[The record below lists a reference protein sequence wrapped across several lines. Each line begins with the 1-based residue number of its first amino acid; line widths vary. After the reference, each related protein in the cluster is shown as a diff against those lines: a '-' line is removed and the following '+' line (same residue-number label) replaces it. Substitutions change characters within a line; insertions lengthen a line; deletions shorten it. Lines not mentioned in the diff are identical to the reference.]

1 MVKLVRPLTDDK
13 IVNQI
18 MISVIINAYA
28 CAPNKGSEPGLGWNW
43 VIHLAKYC
51 KLHVITEGEWKDE
64 IDAELK
70 KIPYSENITFYYNP
84 VSDNIRQ
91 MCWNQGDWRFY
102 YYYQKWQKEAL
113 QIAKTII
120 QNNSIDI
127 VHQFNMIGFRE
138 PGYLWKIKNIP
149 FIWGPVDAKESFPV
163 KYLSEADLKLKFK
176 IYLKNYITKLQITFG
191 YRVRMAAKR
200 SAVLLAASSESV
212 ATFKKYYNLN
222 SVLLN
227 ETGCYPTTN
236 NQYLKKDNSGLQ
248 LLWVGK
254 FELRKQLSL
263 ALKTIAQLKESNVKL
278 HIVGGTS
285 AEELHYK
292 KEAETLQISDK
303 CIWHGK
309 IKHAEVQQ
317 LMQQS
322 DIFFFTSVAEGT
334 PHVVLE
340 AIGNKLP
347 VVCFDCCGQ
356 GDTVTNEIGRKIK
369 LSTPTQSVTDFSVL
383 IKELATSKE
392 VLNQL
397 SGNCAKKQKELSWEN
412 KAQKMIEYY
421 NQVIS

>member
-1 MVKLVRPLTDDK
+1 
-13 IVNQI
+13 
-18 MISVIINAYA
+18 MINILLNTYA

-70 KIPYSENITFYYNP
+70 KIPYSENIQFYYNP
-84 VSDNIRQ
+84 VSDKIRR

-113 QIAKTII
+113 QIAKSII
-120 QNNSIDI
+120 QNNQIDI

-138 PGYLWKIKNIP
+138 PGYLWKIKDKP

-163 KYLSEADLKLKFK
+163 NYLTEADLKSKVK
-176 IYLKNYITKLQITFG
+176 VYLKNYITKLQLTFS

-200 SAVLLAASSESV
+200 SSVLLAASSESV
-212 ATFKKYYNLN
+212 STFKKYFKLD

-227 ETGCYPTTN
+227 ETGCYPNTN
-236 NQYLKKDNSGLQ
+236 KLYLKKENPGLQ

-254 FELRKQLSL
+254 FELRKQLFL
-263 ALKTIAQLKESNVKL
+263 ALKTIAQLKDIDIKL
-278 HIVGGTS
+278 HIVGGS
-285 AEELHYK
+285 PEEELPYK
-292 KEAETLQISDK
+292 KEAEILQISDK

-340 AIGNKLP
+340 AIGNYLP

-356 GDTVTNEIGRKIK
+356 GDTVTNDIGRKINRIN
-369 LSTPTQSVTDFSVL
+369 PQQSILEFAININYLYNNKPVL
-383 IKELATSKE
+383 K
-392 VLNQL
+392 QL
-397 SGNCAKKQKELSWEN
+397 SENCILVQDEFSWDRKVE
-412 KAQKMIEYY
+412 KIIKFYKIHK
-421 NQVIS
+421 